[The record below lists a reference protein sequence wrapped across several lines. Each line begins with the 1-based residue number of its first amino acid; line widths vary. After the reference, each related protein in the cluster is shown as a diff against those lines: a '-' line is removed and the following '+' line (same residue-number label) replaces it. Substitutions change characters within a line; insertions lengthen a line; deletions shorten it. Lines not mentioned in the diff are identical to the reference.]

1 MDVEGEGGGGGD
13 GGGEGKG
20 ELEAG
25 TRLHGYL
32 RHSTATPMPT
42 LGIGNKN
49 TNGGVER
56 QKAGVHLTLG
66 QGTSGNRQ
74 GN

>member
-42 LGIGNKN
+42 LGLEIKIQTVGLRGRKPGS
-49 TNGGVER
+49 TRRLASEWQPPR
-56 QKAGVHLTLG
+56 
-66 QGTSGNRQ
+66 
-74 GN
+74 